1 MYQVKQDKKCV
12 IIVASIDLGLVLRA
26 PLEIKCLPQTV
37 TVKINHR
44 NHNLFI
50 FSWFRPNKE
59 PFLYILSL
67 INIICIF

>member
-26 PLEIKCLPQTV
+26 LLEIKCLPQTV
-37 TVKINHR
+37 TVKTNHR

-50 FSWFRPNKE
+50 FS
-59 PFLYILSL
+59 
-67 INIICIF
+67 